1 MAVSIT
7 IKSDSIRYAAYS
19 ISRSPLALLGI
30 AMILTVVVVAV
41 LAPWIAPHP
50 DQVYSVNVKAKLLAP
65 SPAHWFG
72 TDDLGRDVL
81 SRMIFGARISLKI
94 ALVVVSLAI
103 SIGTFLGLISGYFG
117 PLTGNTI
124 MRVTDAFLAF
134 PPLVLAL
141 SIQAALGPS
150 VTNTMLALA
159 LVWWTWYARLVRGQV
174 LSIKEEAYIDGARML
189 GVSKFRMMFRHILPN
204 CTGPIIVQGTLQIG
218 YAVITAAGLGFLG
231 IGAQE
236 PLPEWGLMVANGR
249 VFIPNWWWISTFP
262 GLAIFWFVLGFCLLG
277 DAVRD
282 IYERS

>member
-204 CTGPIIVQGTLQIG
+204 CTGPIIVQGTLQMG